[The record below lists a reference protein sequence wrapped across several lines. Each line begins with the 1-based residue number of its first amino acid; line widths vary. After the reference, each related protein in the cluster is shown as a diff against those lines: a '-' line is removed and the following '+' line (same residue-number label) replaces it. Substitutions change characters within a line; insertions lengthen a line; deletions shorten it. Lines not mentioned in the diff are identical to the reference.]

1 MKKIHYD
8 YCSFD
13 LLKNPKK
20 YQMSPFLGSS
30 FLVSFKSYRISIMNS
45 LGLENT
51 ILEISQIP
59 DFFKFIL

>member
-20 YQMSPFLGSS
+20 YQMSPFLGLS